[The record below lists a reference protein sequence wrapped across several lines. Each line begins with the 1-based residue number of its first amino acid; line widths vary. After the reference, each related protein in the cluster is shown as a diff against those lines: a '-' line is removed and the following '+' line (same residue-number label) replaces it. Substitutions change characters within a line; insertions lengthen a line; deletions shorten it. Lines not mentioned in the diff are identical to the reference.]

1 MEIKDV
7 GKKKFHF
14 DSFFNNNKSF
24 IYSVIFYIA
33 GLLLGALIYSQLND
47 SAAQLIS
54 KAVNPITSDFKKMFF
69 STVAALISPIS
80 FSFFV
85 FVVIFGVSLF
95 GFRFI
100 NCIPLLIGFAVALK
114 ISYFYTSYSAN
125 GITYCAL
132 LVIPQS
138 CAFAETIIYTI
149 KSSSLMSRQIYNSTT
164 KKSDTEDFNLKL
176 YLKDFVIYIVVI
188 IVISAL
194 NSLITSSLVTI
205 IKI

>member
-7 GKKKFHF
+7 GKKKFDF

-69 STVAALISPIS
+69 SSVAVYIAV
-80 FSFFV
+80 FV

-138 CAFAETIIYTI
+138 CVFAETIIYTI
-149 KSSSLMSRQIYNSTT
+149 KSSSLMSRHIYNSTT

>member
-7 GKKKFHF
+7 GKKKFDF

-47 SAAQLIS
+47 SAAELIS
-54 KAVNPITSDFKKMFF
+54 KAVNPITSDFIKMFF
-69 STVAALISPIS
+69 STVAVYIAV
-80 FSFFV
+80 FV

-100 NCIPLLIGFAVALK
+100 NCIPLLIGFAVSLK

-138 CAFAETIIYTI
+138 CVFAETIIYTI

>member
-7 GKKKFHF
+7 GKKKFDF

-33 GLLLGALIYSQLND
+33 GLLLGALIYSQLNE
-47 SAAQLIS
+47 SAAELIS

-69 STVAALISPIS
+69 STVAVYIAV
-80 FSFFV
+80 FV

-138 CAFAETIIYTI
+138 CVFAETIIYTI
-149 KSSSLMSRQIYNSTT
+149 KSSTLMSRQIYNSTT

>member
-7 GKKKFHF
+7 DKKKFDF

-47 SAAQLIS
+47 SATELIS

-69 STVAALISPIS
+69 STVAVYIAV
-80 FSFFV
+80 FV

-138 CAFAETIIYTI
+138 CVFAETIIYTI

>member
-7 GKKKFHF
+7 GKKNLDF

-54 KAVNPITSDFKKMFF
+54 KAVNPITSDFKKMLF
-69 STVAALISPIS
+69 STVAVYIAV
-80 FSFFV
+80 FV

-138 CAFAETIIYTI
+138 CVFAETIIYTI

>member
-7 GKKKFHF
+7 GKKKFDF
-14 DSFFNNNKSF
+14 DSFFNNNKRF

-47 SAAQLIS
+47 SAAELIS

-69 STVAALISPIS
+69 STVAVYIAV
-80 FSFFV
+80 FV

-100 NCIPLLIGFAVALK
+100 NCIPLLIGFAVSLK

-138 CAFAETIIYTI
+138 CVFAETIIYTI

>member
-69 STVAALISPIS
+69 STVAVYIAV
-80 FSFFV
+80 FV

>member
-1 MEIKDV
+1 MEIKEV
-7 GKKKFHF
+7 GKKKFDF

-24 IYSVIFYIA
+24 IYSVIFYVA

-47 SAAQLIS
+47 SAAELIS

-69 STVAALISPIS
+69 STVAVYIAV
-80 FSFFV
+80 FV

-95 GFRFI
+95 GFRFV

-138 CAFAETIIYTI
+138 CVFAETIIYTI
-149 KSSSLMSRQIYNSTT
+149 KSSSLMSRHIYNSTT

>member
-1 MEIKDV
+1 MEIKDI
-7 GKKKFHF
+7 GKKKFDF
-14 DSFFNNNKSF
+14 DLFFNNNKSF

-47 SAAQLIS
+47 SAAELIS

-69 STVAALISPIS
+69 STVAVYIAV
-80 FSFFV
+80 FV

-138 CAFAETIIYTI
+138 CVFAETIIYTI

>member
-7 GKKKFHF
+7 GKKKFDF

-47 SAAQLIS
+47 SAAELIS

-69 STVAALISPIS
+69 STVAVYIAV
-80 FSFFV
+80 FV

-100 NCIPLLIGFAVALK
+100 NCIPLLIGFAVSLK
-114 ISYFYTSYSAN
+114 ISYFYTPYSAN

-138 CAFAETIIYTI
+138 CVFAETIIYTI

>member
-7 GKKKFHF
+7 GKKKFDF

-47 SAAQLIS
+47 SATELIS

-69 STVAALISPIS
+69 STVAVYIAV
-80 FSFFV
+80 FV

-138 CAFAETIIYTI
+138 CVFAETIIYTI

>member
-7 GKKKFHF
+7 GKKKFDF

-69 STVAALISPIS
+69 STVAVYIAV
-80 FSFFV
+80 FV
-85 FVVIFGVSLF
+85 FVVIFAVSLF

-138 CAFAETIIYTI
+138 CVFAETIIYTI
-149 KSSSLMSRQIYNSTT
+149 KSSSLMSRHIYNSTT

>member
-7 GKKKFHF
+7 GKKKFDF

-54 KAVNPITSDFKKMFF
+54 KAVNPVTSDFKKMFF
-69 STVAALISPIS
+69 STVAVYIAV
-80 FSFFV
+80 FV

-114 ISYFYTSYSAN
+114 ISYFYTLYSAN

-138 CAFAETIIYTI
+138 CVFAETIIYTI
-149 KSSSLMSRQIYNSTT
+149 KSSSMMSRQIYNSTT

>member
-7 GKKKFHF
+7 GKKKFDF

-47 SAAQLIS
+47 SAAELIS

-69 STVAALISPIS
+69 STVAVYIAV
-80 FSFFV
+80 FV

-138 CAFAETIIYTI
+138 CVFAETIIYTI

-176 YLKDFVIYIVVI
+176 YLEDFVIYIVVI

>member
-7 GKKKFHF
+7 GKKKFDF

-47 SAAQLIS
+47 SAAELIS

-69 STVAALISPIS
+69 STVAVYIAV
-80 FSFFV
+80 FV

-138 CAFAETIIYTI
+138 CVFAETIIYTI

>member
-7 GKKKFHF
+7 GKKKFDF

-47 SAAQLIS
+47 SAAELIS

-69 STVAALISPIS
+69 STVAVYIAV
-80 FSFFV
+80 FV

-138 CAFAETIIYTI
+138 CVFAETIIYTI

-164 KKSDTEDFNLKL
+164 KKSDTEAFNLKL

>member
-7 GKKKFHF
+7 GKKKFDF

-47 SAAQLIS
+47 SAAELIS

-69 STVAALISPIS
+69 STVAVYIAV
-80 FSFFV
+80 FV
-85 FVVIFGVSLF
+85 FVVIFGISLF

-125 GITYCAL
+125 RITYCAL

-138 CAFAETIIYTI
+138 CVFAETIMYTI
-149 KSSSLMSRQIYNSTT
+149 KSSSLMSRHIYNSTT

>member
-7 GKKKFHF
+7 GKKKFDF

-54 KAVNPITSDFKKMFF
+54 KAVNPVTSDFKKMFF
-69 STVAALISPIS
+69 STVAVYIAV
-80 FSFFV
+80 FV

-138 CAFAETIIYTI
+138 CVFAETIMYTI

>member
-7 GKKKFHF
+7 SKKKFDF

-47 SAAQLIS
+47 SAAELIS

-69 STVAALISPIS
+69 STIAVYIAV
-80 FSFFV
+80 FV

-138 CAFAETIIYTI
+138 CVFAETIMYTI
-149 KSSSLMSRQIYNSTT
+149 KSSSLMSRHIYNSTT

>member
-7 GKKKFHF
+7 GKKKFDF

-54 KAVNPITSDFKKMFF
+54 KAVNPVTSDFKKMFF
-69 STVAALISPIS
+69 STVAVYIAV
-80 FSFFV
+80 FV

-138 CAFAETIIYTI
+138 CVFAETIIYTI
-149 KSSSLMSRQIYNSTT
+149 KSSSMMSRHIYNSTT

>member
-7 GKKKFHF
+7 GKKNLDF

-69 STVAALISPIS
+69 STVAVYIAV
-80 FSFFV
+80 FV

-138 CAFAETIIYTI
+138 CVFAETIIYTI
-149 KSSSLMSRQIYNSTT
+149 KSSSLMSRQIYKSKT

>member
-7 GKKKFHF
+7 GKKKFDF

-47 SAAQLIS
+47 SAAELIS
-54 KAVNPITSDFKKMFF
+54 KAVNPITSDLKKMFF
-69 STVAALISPIS
+69 STVAVYIAV
-80 FSFFV
+80 FV

-100 NCIPLLIGFAVALK
+100 NCIPLLIGFAVSLK

-138 CAFAETIIYTI
+138 CVFAETIIYTI

>member
-7 GKKKFHF
+7 GKKNLDF

-47 SAAQLIS
+47 SAAELIS

-69 STVAALISPIS
+69 STVAVYIAV
-80 FSFFV
+80 FV

-100 NCIPLLIGFAVALK
+100 NCIPLLIGFAVSLK
-114 ISYFYTSYSAN
+114 ISYFYTFSF
-125 GITYCAL
+125 L
-132 LVIPQS
+132 
-138 CAFAETIIYTI
+138 II
-149 KSSSLMSRQIYNSTT
+149 SLG
-164 KKSDTEDFNLKL
+164 KAD
-176 YLKDFVIYIVVI
+176 
-188 IVISAL
+188 
-194 NSLITSSLVTI
+194 
-205 IKI
+205 

>member
-7 GKKKFHF
+7 GKKKFDF

-47 SAAQLIS
+47 SAAELIS

-69 STVAALISPIS
+69 STIAVYIAV
-80 FSFFV
+80 FV

-95 GFRFI
+95 GFRFV
-100 NCIPLLIGFAVALK
+100 NCIPLIIGFAVALK

-138 CAFAETIIYTI
+138 CVFAETIIYTI
-149 KSSSLMSRQIYNSTT
+149 KSSSLMSRHIYNSTT

>member
-7 GKKKFHF
+7 GKKKFDF

-24 IYSVIFYIA
+24 IYSAIFYIA

-69 STVAALISPIS
+69 STVAVYIAV
-80 FSFFV
+80 FV

-100 NCIPLLIGFAVALK
+100 NCIPLLIGFAVSLK

-138 CAFAETIIYTI
+138 CVFAETIIYTI

>member
-7 GKKKFHF
+7 GKEKFDF

-69 STVAALISPIS
+69 STVAVYIAV
-80 FSFFV
+80 FV

-138 CAFAETIIYTI
+138 CVFAETIIYTI
-149 KSSSLMSRQIYNSTT
+149 KSSSLMSRHIYNSTT

>member
-7 GKKKFHF
+7 GKKKFDF
-14 DSFFNNNKSF
+14 DSFFNNDKSF

-47 SAAQLIS
+47 SAAELIS

-69 STVAALISPIS
+69 STVAVYIAV
-80 FSFFV
+80 FV

-100 NCIPLLIGFAVALK
+100 NCIPLLIGFAVSLK

-138 CAFAETIIYTI
+138 CVFAETIIYTI

>member
-7 GKKKFHF
+7 GKKKFDF

-47 SAAQLIS
+47 SAAELIS

-69 STVAALISPIS
+69 STVAVYIAV
-80 FSFFV
+80 FV

-100 NCIPLLIGFAVALK
+100 NCIPLLIGFAVSLK

-132 LVIPQS
+132 LVISQS
-138 CAFAETIIYTI
+138 CVFAETIIYTI

>member
-7 GKKKFHF
+7 GKKKFDF

-47 SAAQLIS
+47 SAAELIS
-54 KAVNPITSDFKKMFF
+54 KAVNPTTSDFKKMFF
-69 STVAALISPIS
+69 STVAVYIAV
-80 FSFFV
+80 FV

-100 NCIPLLIGFAVALK
+100 NCIPLLIGFAVSLK

-138 CAFAETIIYTI
+138 CVFAETIIYTI

>member
-7 GKKKFHF
+7 GKKKFDF

-47 SAAQLIS
+47 SAAELIS

-69 STVAALISPIS
+69 STVAVYIAV
-80 FSFFV
+80 FV

-100 NCIPLLIGFAVALK
+100 NCIPLLIGFAVSLK

-132 LVIPQS
+132 LVSPQS
-138 CAFAETIIYTI
+138 CVFAETIIYTI

>member
-7 GKKKFHF
+7 GKKKFDF
-14 DSFFNNNKSF
+14 DSFFYNNKSF

-47 SAAQLIS
+47 SAAELIS

-69 STVAALISPIS
+69 STVAVYIAV
-80 FSFFV
+80 FV

-100 NCIPLLIGFAVALK
+100 NCIPLLIGFAVSLK

-138 CAFAETIIYTI
+138 CVFAETIIYTI

>member
-7 GKKKFHF
+7 GKKKFDF

-54 KAVNPITSDFKKMFF
+54 KAVNPVTSDFKKMFF
-69 STVAALISPIS
+69 STVAVYIAV
-80 FSFFV
+80 FV

-138 CAFAETIIYTI
+138 CVFAETIIYTI
-149 KSSSLMSRQIYNSTT
+149 KSSSMMSRQIYNSTT

>member
-7 GKKKFHF
+7 GKKNLDF

-33 GLLLGALIYSQLND
+33 GLLLGALIYIQLND

-69 STVAALISPIS
+69 STVAVYIAV
-80 FSFFV
+80 FV

-138 CAFAETIIYTI
+138 CVFAETIIYTI

>member
-7 GKKKFHF
+7 GKKKFDF

-47 SAAQLIS
+47 STAELIS

-69 STVAALISPIS
+69 STVAVYIAV
-80 FSFFV
+80 FV

-100 NCIPLLIGFAVALK
+100 NCIPLLIGFAVSLK

-138 CAFAETIIYTI
+138 CVFAETIIYTI

>member
-7 GKKKFHF
+7 GKKKFDF

-47 SAAQLIS
+47 SAAELIS

-69 STVAALISPIS
+69 STVAVYIAV
-80 FSFFV
+80 FV

-100 NCIPLLIGFAVALK
+100 NCIPLLIGFAVSLK

-138 CAFAETIIYTI
+138 CVFAETIIYTI

-164 KKSDTEDFNLKL
+164 KKSDTDDFNLKL

>member
-7 GKKKFHF
+7 GKKNFDF
-14 DSFFNNNKSF
+14 DSFFNDNKSF
-24 IYSVIFYIA
+24 IYSIIFYIA

-47 SAAQLIS
+47 SAAELIS

-69 STVAALISPIS
+69 STVTVYIVV
-80 FSFFV
+80 FV
-85 FVVIFGVSLF
+85 FVAIFGVSLF

-114 ISYFYTSYSAN
+114 ISYLYTSYSAN

-138 CAFAETIIYTI
+138 CAFSETIIYTI

-164 KKSDTEDFNLKL
+164 KKSDTEEFNLKL

-188 IVISAL
+188 VAISAL

>member
-7 GKKKFHF
+7 GKKKFDF

-69 STVAALISPIS
+69 STVAVYIAV
-80 FSFFV
+80 FV

-95 GFRFI
+95 GFRFV

-138 CAFAETIIYTI
+138 CVFAETIIYTI
-149 KSSSLMSRQIYNSTT
+149 KSSSLMSRHIYNSTT

>member
-7 GKKKFHF
+7 GKKKFDF

-69 STVAALISPIS
+69 STVAVYIAV
-80 FSFFV
+80 FV

-138 CAFAETIIYTI
+138 CVFAETIIYTI
-149 KSSSLMSRQIYNSTT
+149 KSSSMMSRQIYNSTT